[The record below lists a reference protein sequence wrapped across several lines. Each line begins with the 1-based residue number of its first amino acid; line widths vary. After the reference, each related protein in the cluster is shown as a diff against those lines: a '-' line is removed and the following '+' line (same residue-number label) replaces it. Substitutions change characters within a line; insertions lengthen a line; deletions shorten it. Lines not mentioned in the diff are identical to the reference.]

1 MGRLSDAVNM
11 ELDRREFQRT
21 VNSVNRMKKSVNSPW
36 FKGTSAKYMR
46 PIAQAMKANSKSSRI
61 ARMIG
66 VTTAKSKTPD
76 YGARVGVIKNDP
88 SQFPDFSAPALASVI
103 EYGTDE
109 RFRGTGGAIVTG
121 AVPTGRVKPSPFLR
135 PAWDHHAGRMM
146 KNIEEAIIQKVTRE

>member
-1 MGRLSDAVNM
+1 MSSIQKM
-11 ELDRREFQRT
+11 QKSLDEKWVKQTHAR
-21 VNSVNRMKKSVNSPW
+21 N
-36 FKGTSAKYMR
+36 MR
-46 PIAQAMKANSKSSRI
+46 PIAQAMKANSKSARI
-61 ARMIG
+61 SRMIG

-88 SQFPDFSAPALASVI
+88 ALFPDFSAPALASVI

-121 AVPTGRVKPSPFLR
+121 AVPTGRIKPSPFLR

-146 KNIEEAIIQKVTRE
+146 KNIEEAIIQRVTRE

>member
-1 MGRLSDAVNM
+1 MQKA
-11 ELDRREFQRT
+11 LDEKWVKQTHAR
-21 VNSVNRMKKSVNSPW
+21 N
-36 FKGTSAKYMR
+36 MR

-76 YGARVGVIKNDP
+76 YGARVGVIKND
-88 SQFPDFSAPALASVI
+88 SALFPDFSAPALASVI

-109 RFRGTGGAIVTG
+109 RFRGTGGSVVTG

-135 PAWDHHAGRMM
+135 PAWDHHARRMI
-146 KNIEEAIIQKVTRE
+146 KNIEEAIIQKVNRE